1 MKNRKG
7 PKEYEYIEMLEG
19 DDNRR
24 QCLLAFWDFCRDC
37 FGEEQEV
44 PLPGDEIFLRF
55 PRSHRIPILRKP
67 SL

>member
-7 PKEYEYIEMLEG
+7 LNECFEFVEG
-19 DDNRR
+19 DEYRR
-24 QCLLAFWDFCRDC
+24 QLLLAFRDFCRDC

-44 PLPGDEIFLRF
+44 PPPGNEIFLRS
-55 PRSHRIPILRKP
+55 PRTLHIPHLRKP

>member
-7 PKEYEYIEMLEG
+7 PREYFEIVEG
-19 DDNRR
+19 DETRR
-24 QCLLAFWDFCRDC
+24 QCLLAFRDFCKDC

-44 PLPGDEIFLRF
+44 PLPGDEIFLRLS
-55 PRSHRIPILRKP
+55 RSHRIPTLRKP